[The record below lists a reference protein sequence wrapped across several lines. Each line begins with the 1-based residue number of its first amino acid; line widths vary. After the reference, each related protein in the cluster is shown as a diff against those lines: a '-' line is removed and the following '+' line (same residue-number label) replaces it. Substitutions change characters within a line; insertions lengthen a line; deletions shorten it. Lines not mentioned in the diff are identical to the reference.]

1 MCDVCLMCADLP
13 KASKNANCY
22 GLKQTNILYFVSQKC
37 CENLF
42 EYMQK
47 MPSKMYSTH
56 TFYPILIPNNPYEID
71 LPLDESQN
79 MLMASDLHSG

>member
-1 MCDVCLMCADLP
+1 
-13 KASKNANCY
+13 
-22 GLKQTNILYFVSQKC
+22 
-37 CENLF
+37 
-42 EYMQK
+42 
-47 MPSKMYSTH
+47 MYSTH